1 MSGASKRDWIMRK
14 TKPYHLLLADD
25 DARFRD
31 VLRSLLE
38 PWFELVEASS
48 GERAVE
54 IVGNRRIDLLLLDMH
69 MEELTGIETVEI
81 VKQIDSRLP
90 CILVTGDAT
99 DEVFEKAS
107 EVDIWSVLAKPVR
120 RQELIETV
128 SAAMDSFYNEPDV
141 FSGYSTN

>member
-1 MSGASKRDWIMRK
+1 MRR

-31 VLRSLLE
+31 VLRTLLE

-54 IVGNRRIDLLLLDMH
+54 IVENRQIDLLLLDMH

-81 VKQIDSRLP
+81 VKRIDSRLP

-99 DEVFEKAS
+99 DEVVEKAS
-107 EVDIWSVLAKPVR
+107 EADIWSVLSKPVR
-120 RQELIETV
+120 RQDLMETV
-128 SAAMDSFYNEPDV
+128 SAAMDNFYDDPDF
-141 FSGYSTN
+141 FSGFSTN

>member
-1 MSGASKRDWIMRK
+1 MRK

-54 IVGNRRIDLLLLDMH
+54 IVEDRRIDLLLLDMH

-81 VKQIDSRLP
+81 VKGINSRLP

-99 DEVFEKAS
+99 DEVVEKAT
-107 EVDIWSVLAKPVR
+107 EADIWSVLSKPVR
-120 RQELIETV
+120 REDLMATV
-128 SAAMDSFYNEPDV
+128 SAAIDNFYDDPDV
-141 FSGYSTN
+141 FSGFSTN